1 MKKLFSSALAPL
13 VTSLINLLLAYVTYF
28 IARVVYM
35 LVNLSYFTQ
44 GLTFSQLME
53 MFGGGLL
60 FDTSAIIYTNLL
72 WIVMMLFP
80 LWAKETPLYHKICRG
95 LFVTVNGLAFIANL
109 ADSVYFPYTLR
120 RTTTS
125 VFKEFDNESNLG
137 DIVGTELINHWY
149 LVVIAAVVIF
159 ALYKL
164 YVMPRTDKAHYP
176 TTKSRV
182 KYGLIQLACL
192 AGAAPLCVGGC
203 RTVVRA
209 FWSIRGGVCERCACG

>member
-1 MKKLFSSALAPL
+1 
-13 VTSLINLLLAYVTYF
+13 
-28 IARVVYM
+28 M

-164 YVMPRTDKAHYP
+164 YVMPHRQGTLSYNQEPREVRPHTAGLPGRSRTTVRGRMPRRTAIGRQTHHHQQRQPVRNTPYRLRIGAQHAVLHVAHDRQE
-176 TTKSRV
+176 RV
-182 KYGLIQLACL
+182 
-192 AGAAPLCVGGC
+192 C
-203 RTVVRA
+203 RA
-209 FWSIRGGVCERCACG
+209 